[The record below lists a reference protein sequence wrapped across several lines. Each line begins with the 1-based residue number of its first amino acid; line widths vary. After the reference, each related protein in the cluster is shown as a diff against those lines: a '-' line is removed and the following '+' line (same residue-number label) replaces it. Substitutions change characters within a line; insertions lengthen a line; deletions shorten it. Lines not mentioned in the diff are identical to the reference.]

1 LGKKLVT
8 PDDLKR
14 LAGIVDRRG
23 IPTHNEPIN
32 RSGITAKP
40 GTDEWFKAMFPVN
53 DTQMP
58 VGFRGEKNETIVGI
72 YKRFTPRM

>member
-1 LGKKLVT
+1 MEDHQLERHLYEMGQKPMS

-14 LAGIVDRRG
+14 LAGIVDSRG
-23 IPTHNEPIN
+23 KPTHMEPIN

-53 DTQMP
+53 DMQMP
-58 VGFRGEKNETIVGI
+58 VGFRGRK
-72 YKRFTPRM
+72 K

>member
-1 LGKKLVT
+1 LEDHQLECHLYEMGQKPMS

-14 LAGIVDRRG
+14 LAGIVDSRG
-23 IPTHNEPIN
+23 KPTHMEPIN

-53 DTQMP
+53 DLQMP
-58 VGFRGEKNETIVGI
+58 VGFRGRK
-72 YKRFTPRM
+72 K

>member
-1 LGKKLVT
+1 LEDHQLERHLYEMGQKPMS

-14 LAGIVDRRG
+14 LAGIVDSRG
-23 IPTHNEPIN
+23 KPTHMEPIN

-53 DTQMP
+53 DMQMP
-58 VGFRGEKNETIVGI
+58 VGFRGRK
-72 YKRFTPRM
+72 K

>member
-1 LGKKLVT
+1 LEDYQLECNQHTMGQKLVS

-14 LAGIVDRRG
+14 LAGIVDSRG
-23 IPTHNEPIN
+23 KPTHMEPIN

-53 DTQMP
+53 DMQMP
-58 VGFRGEKNETIVGI
+58 VGFRGRK
-72 YKRFTPRM
+72 K

>member
-1 LGKKLVT
+1 MEDHQLERHLYEMGKKPMS

-14 LAGIVDRRG
+14 LAGIVDSRG
-23 IPTHNEPIN
+23 KPTHMEPIN

-53 DTQMP
+53 DMQMP
-58 VGFRGEKNETIVGI
+58 VGFRGRK
-72 YKRFTPRM
+72 K